1 MDATIKRSKEA
12 SMAEVEKPSSSS
24 KVDVAVRLLE
34 EKLCREYEISQE
46 ELRKATITI
55 KNGEITVKGVK

>member
-1 MDATIKRSKEA
+1 MGATIKRSKEA

>member
-1 MDATIKRSKEA
+1 
-12 SMAEVEKPSSSS
+12 MAEQPKAS

-34 EKLCREYEISQE
+34 EKLTREYELTRE

-55 KNGEITVKGVK
+55 KNGEVTVKKGK